1 MATIPILLLSLPRS
15 GSTLVQRVLASH
27 EGVAT
32 ASEPW
37 LLLPLLLP
45 LRGDVPAAGNWQ
57 PRIHAALDDFT
68 RVLPDGSAAYER
80 SVADAARSLYEEA
93 AAGAPFYLDKTPPYF
108 LIVDEIVRALPEA
121 RIVVLWRNP
130 LAVLASVVE
139 TFCDGRWRP
148 QDYPTS
154 LFGGLARLV
163 EGVQRHGDRIHAV
176 RYEDL
181 VGDEDDGAWRRLTE
195 FIGLEFDPGALE
207 RFPVTRL
214 EGSMGDAAGTRA
226 YTRLEAAPAQ
236 KWRATIGNPVRRLWA
251 QRYLEWIGAERL
263 ALMGY
268 DQGQLLAELSANETA
283 LAGSGRDAAE
293 GLASMARDA
302 VKARVAPS
310 GSGPSVWRSLLAAP
324 NSAAATN
331 NGYGSRV
338 RG

>member
-1 MATIPILLLSLPRS
+1 MATTPILLLSLPRS

-27 EGVAT
+27 EEVAT

-45 LRGDVPAAGNWQ
+45 LRDDVPAAGNWQ
-57 PRIHAALDDFT
+57 PRIHTALGDFA

-80 SVADAARSLYEEA
+80 SVGAAARALYEQA
-93 AAGAPFYLDKTPPYF
+93 AAGASFYLDKTPPYF

-163 EGVQRHGDRIHAV
+163 EGVRSHGDRILTV

-181 VGDEDDGAWRRLTE
+181 VGGDDAARAEWRALTE
-195 FIGLEFDPGALE
+195 FIGFELDPGALH
-207 RFPVTRL
+207 RFPTTKL
-214 EGSMGDAAGTRA
+214 NGAMGDTVGTRA
-226 YTRLEAAPAQ
+226 YSRLEAAPAQ
-236 KWRATIGNPVRRLWA
+236 KWRATIDNPVRRLWA

-268 DQGQLLAELSANETA
+268 DQRALLAELAANETT
-283 LAGSGRDAAE
+283 LAGSGRDGAE
-293 GLASMARDA
+293 ALVSMARDA
-302 VKARVAPS
+302 VKARVGGGATPS
-310 GSGPSVWRSLLAAP
+310 AWRALLVPAGTGGGSG
-324 NSAAATN
+324 
-331 NGYGSRV
+331 G
-338 RG
+338 

>member
-27 EGVAT
+27 EEVAT

-45 LRGDVPAAGNWQ
+45 LRDDVPAAGNWQ
-57 PRIHAALDDFT
+57 PRIHTALGDFA

-80 SVADAARSLYEEA
+80 SVGGAARSLYEEA
-93 AAGAPFYLDKTPPYF
+93 AAGALFYLDKTPPYF
-108 LIVDEIVRALPEA
+108 LIVDEIVRALPDA

-130 LAVLASVVE
+130 LSVLGSVVE

-163 EGVQRHGDRIHAV
+163 EGVRRHGDRIHTV

-181 VGDEDDGAWRRLTE
+181 VGGGAEDGAALAEWRALTE
-195 FIGLEFDPGALE
+195 FIGFELDPGALH
-207 RFPVTRL
+207 RFPATKL
-214 EGSMGDAAGTRA
+214 NGAMGDAVGTRA
-226 YTRLEAAPAQ
+226 YSRLEAAPAQ
-236 KWRATIGNPVRRLWA
+236 KWRATIDNPVRRLWA

-268 DQGQLLAELSANETA
+268 DQRALLAELAANETT
-283 LAGSGRDAAE
+283 LAGSGRDGAE
-293 GLASMARDA
+293 ALVSMGRDA
-302 VKARVAPS
+302 VKARVAGSSATPS
-310 GSGPSVWRSLLAAP
+310 AWRSLLRAP
-324 NSAAATN
+324 AGTGGSA
-331 NGYGSRV
+331 GG
-338 RG
+338 